1 MRSISTRATGLLLV
15 VLGVWG
21 GLVPFVGHYFH
32 FALGPDKA
40 WTWTTARFYLDV
52 LPGVA
57 TVLGGLILM
66 GAGPRGSA
74 RLGALLALAGGIWF
88 AIGPEIS
95 QLWHAGGAQGAG
107 HGSAHIQMLEM
118 LTYHTGLGVVIA
130 ALAGYAFPRFPV
142 VEEEVV
148 ASRRE
153 RAAAAGAGAGAGTR
167 AARPD
172 RRAYDETG
180 EPMTEREATG
190 AASGTR
196 QHHLGRD
203 ASIGAAAAGGGVA
216 AEHHHRNRVAEQDAR
231 AGDPVG
237 GRGAAQGDAM
247 PAGGTRRQYLGRDAA
262 IGAGAAGAVAA
273 EHRRREHVAEAE
285 AAAREPAERD
295 AAREPVAERDLA
307 GADQPVGGRDMASS
321 AGQPVA
327 ADTGPARATGMT
339 RSGDYSG
346 RSTMRRRRGGL
357 LGSLLRR

>member
-1 MRSISTRATGLLLV
+1 MRSTSTRIAGLLLV

-40 WTWTTARFYLDV
+40 WTWTTARLYLDV

-57 TVLGGLILM
+57 TVLGGLILL

-142 VEEEVV
+142 VDEEV
-148 ASRRE
+148 AAPGRG
-153 RAAAAGAGAGAGTR
+153 RAATAGAGAGAGTL
-167 AARPD
+167 AAR
-172 RRAYDETG
+172 RHRHEYVEAG
-180 EPMTEREATG
+180 EPMTDGEA
-190 AASGTR
+190 ARSESGTR

-203 ASIGAAAAGGGVA
+203 AAIGAGAGGAATA
-216 AEHHHRNRVAEQDAR
+216 AEHHHREQVAEE
-231 AGDPVG
+231 
-237 GRGAAQGDAM
+237 
-247 PAGGTRRQYLGRDAA
+247 AA
-262 IGAGAAGAVAA
+262 IGAGATGAVAA
-273 EHRRREHVAEAE
+273 EHRNHEQVAEEE
-285 AAAREPAERD
+285 AAAPEPRVERD
-295 AAREPVAERDLA
+295 AAREAGQPVARRDVA
-307 GADQPVGGRDMASS
+307 GTDDQPVDGQDTPSTAD
-321 AGQPVA
+321 QPVA
-327 ADTGPARATGMT
+327 ADTGSATAAGST
-339 RSGDYSG
+339 RSGDSVG
-346 RSTMRRRRGGL
+346 HSTMRRRRGGL

>member
-1 MRSISTRATGLLLV
+1 MRSISTRAAGLLLV

-40 WTWTTARFYLDV
+40 WTWAAARFYLDV

-118 LTYHTGLGVVIA
+118 LTYHTGLGVVTA
-130 ALAGYAFPRFPV
+130 ALAGA
-142 VEEEVV
+142 
-148 ASRRE
+148 RR
-153 RAAAAGAGAGAGTR
+153 RGRVGGGGGAGRRRGGGDAAPEPGAG
-167 AARPD
+167 
-172 RRAYDETG
+172 
-180 EPMTEREATG
+180 
-190 AASGTR
+190 
-196 QHHLGRD
+196 RD
-203 ASIGAAAAGGGVA
+203 W
-216 AEHHHRNRVAEQDAR
+216 
-231 AGDPVG
+231 
-237 GRGAAQGDAM
+237 
-247 PAGGTRRQYLGRDAA
+247 
-262 IGAGAAGAVAA
+262 
-273 EHRRREHVAEAE
+273 
-285 AAAREPAERD
+285 
-295 AAREPVAERDLA
+295 A